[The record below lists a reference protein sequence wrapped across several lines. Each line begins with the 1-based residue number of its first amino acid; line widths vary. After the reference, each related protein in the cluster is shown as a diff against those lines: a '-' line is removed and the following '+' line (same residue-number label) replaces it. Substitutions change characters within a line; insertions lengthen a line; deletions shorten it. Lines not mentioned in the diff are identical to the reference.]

1 MKSLKNIQY
10 NTKKKKKK
18 KKKNI
23 KKNKN
28 KTKKKKKKR
37 YFSLWKNGKFLKII

>member
-18 KKKNI
+18 
-23 KKNKN
+23 NKIQ
-28 KTKKKKKKR
+28 KKKKKKDIFL
-37 YFSLWKNGKFLKII
+37 YGKTENF

>member
-18 KKKNI
+18 KKKKDI
-23 KKNKN
+23 FLYG
-28 KTKKKKKKR
+28 KTEN
-37 YFSLWKNGKFLKII
+37 F